1 MIDYSA
7 ARLNMVE
14 GQLRTNEVTDP
25 ALLAAFLA
33 VPRERFVPEALHG
46 AAYVDDDL
54 PLGGGRWLMEPLILA
69 RLIQMSAVGPED
81 RALLVGAD
89 TGYGAA
95 VLARVAGS
103 VVALES
109 DPRLAATARGLLS
122 ELGYRNV
129 SVIEGPLENGHAGGA
144 PYDAILFG
152 GGIAGVPQ
160 ALQDQLAEGGRIAA
174 VVKSGAGLGQATTM
188 TRVGRALSRRAVFD
202 AATPMLPSFVPQ
214 PSFVF

>member
-1 MIDYSA
+1 MVDYSA

-33 VPRERFVPEALHG
+33 VPRERFVPEALRG

-54 PLGGGRWLMEPLILA
+54 PLGGGRWIMEPLVLA
-69 RLIQMSAVGPED
+69 RLIQMSAVGPRD
-81 RALLVGAD
+81 RALFVGAD

-95 VLARVAGS
+95 VLAKVAGS

-129 SVIEGPLENGHAGGA
+129 SVIEGPLESGHAGGA

-152 GGIAGVPQ
+152 GAIAEVPQ

-174 VVKSGAGLGQATTM
+174 VVKSGAGVGQATAM
-188 TRVGRALSRRAVFD
+188 TRIGRTLSRRAVFD
-202 AATPMLPSFVPQ
+202 SATPMLPSFVPQ